1 MTVTLRGRAVIL
13 TLSSA
18 KGKNPRISALQ
29 PRRLTRCAATLIVL
43 TLGHLAA
50 AALTAQS
57 PPAPQPI
64 TAVFLSDIHLNPFHD
79 PAFLATLTGPSVPV
93 PELTASPAL
102 AAVQDFCRRLPDTPD
117 ALFRS
122 SLAAIWPRAASVSF
136 VTVSGD
142 LLSHQFTRCF
152 AAFVLRTEPAASDS
166 AEYPILTPD
175 QRRRYRDF
183 VQNTV
188 AYVTARLRD
197 TFPNTPIYYALGNN
211 DSACGDYNLDANDEF
226 LRRTAPLVAAAIAGN
241 PPASATADLPSQF
254 AADGSWQATGSYNV
268 PLAALPNT
276 RLIVFDDVFLAPD
289 HRTCSGADDPA
300 TAKAELAWLTLQLQ
314 SLKPGQKVWIMA
326 HIPPGIDLF
335 SSIKRRHP
343 VAFLKYDFAGLL
355 APYAGSIRLTIF
367 AHTHI
372 DDLTQ
377 LPSPDSFQTIPIT
390 LKSVQSI
397 SPDHGN
403 PPTFTLAT
411 IDPATS
417 TLLSYTLITAA
428 QSPGGYTWPAPDAPP
443 PPPTWTS
450 TAAASH

>member
-1 MTVTLRGRAVIL
+1 
-13 TLSSA
+13 
-18 KGKNPRISALQ
+18 LQ
-29 PRRLTRCAATLIVL
+29 PRRLTRCAATLAVL

-50 AALTAQS
+50 WPLGAQS

-64 TAVFLSDIHLNPFHD
+64 TALFLSDLHLNPFHD

-93 PELTASPAL
+93 PELIPSPAL

-122 SLAAIWPRAASVSF
+122 SLAAIRPRAASVSF

-142 LLSHQFTRCF
+142 LLSHQFIRCF
-152 AAFVLRTEPAASDS
+152 AAFVLRTEPAAADS

-175 QRRRYRDF
+175 QRRRYQDF

-188 AYVTARLRD
+188 AYVTAQLRD

-241 PPASATADLPSQF
+241 PTAATSAVLPSQF

-289 HRTCSGADDPA
+289 HRTCSGADNPA

-355 APYAGSIRLTIF
+355 APYTGAIRLTIF

-377 LPSPDSFQTIPIT
+377 LPAPDSFRTFPIQ

-403 PPTFTLAT
+403 LPTFTLAS

>member
-1 MTVTLRGRAVIL
+1 MGGLFAAKPRPTLL
-13 TLSSA
+13 L
-18 KGKNPRISALQ
+18 LF
-29 PRRLTRCAATLIVL
+29 AATILFA
-43 TLGHLAA
+43 LGLS
-50 AALTAQS
+50 AQS
-57 PPAPQPI
+57 PPAAQPI
-64 TAVFLSDIHLNPFHD
+64 TALFLSDIHLNPFHD
-79 PAFLATLTGPSVPV
+79 SAFLATLTGPSVPV
-93 PELTASPAL
+93 PALPPSPAL
-102 AAVQDFCRRLPDTPD
+102 AAVQDFCRKLPDTPD

-122 SLAAIWPRAASVSF
+122 SLAAIRPRAASVSF

-142 LLSHQFTRCF
+142 LLSHQFIRCF

-175 QRRRYRDF
+175 QRRRYRDL

-188 AYVTARLRD
+188 AYVTAQLRD

-241 PPASATADLPSQF
+241 PPAPASADLPSQF
-254 AADGSWQATGSYNV
+254 APQFAPDGSWQATGSYNV

-314 SLKPGQKVWIMA
+314 SLKPNQKVWIMA
-326 HIPPGIDLF
+326 HIPPGFDLY
-335 SSIKRRHP
+335 SSLRRRHP
-343 VAFLKYDFAGLL
+343 VAFLRYDFAGLL
-355 APYAGSIRLTIF
+355 APYTGAIRLTIF

-403 PPTFTLAT
+403 LPTFTLAS

-428 QSPGGYTWPAPDAPP
+428 QSPTTGGYTWPAADAS

-450 TAAASH
+450 APAASH